1 MNLDGSGRW
10 SQGLDPALFNTVFE
24 RFSPAD
30 PFKVSQWL
38 KGADLDQC
46 RWMVKYLWN
55 QVSSDPVSPYLK
67 DWNRAQFAGLV
78 NWMLCGEGNLYL
90 GSTFPALIWKVRG
103 EGERYFARARNAW
116 NQRVNRKRKED
127 QAANAVA
134 IDSDTKRKIKKLAAE
149 HSLKEEEFLAILIDL
164 ISERRGVVEGILQQ
178 RKKVKRAAI
187 ASDLGL
193 YDSQPDK
200 GDETSL

>member
-1 MNLDGSGRW
+1 
-10 SQGLDPALFNTVFE
+10 
-24 RFSPAD
+24 
-30 PFKVSQWL
+30 
-38 KGADLDQC
+38 
-46 RWMVKYLWN
+46 
-55 QVSSDPVSPYLK
+55 
-67 DWNRAQFAGLV
+67 
-78 NWMLCGEGNLYL
+78 MLCGEGNLYL